1 MKWIF
6 RSKVRGIQDE
16 MKFRG
21 KVRGIQDE
29 MKWIL
34 RCTIRGIQDE
44 MKWILRCTVGGKS
57 KNRAKQIYR
66 FHTNL
71 IKS

>member
-1 MKWIF
+1 MDISQLGGYRMKLNGYFTVRGIQDEMKWIF
-6 RSKVRGIQDE
+6 RSKVRGIQD
-16 MKFRG
+16 K
-21 KVRGIQDE
+21 
-29 MKWIL
+29 
-34 RCTIRGIQDE
+34 